1 MSSSRERQSERTSS
15 AQSFL
20 RRNNDH
26 LNKQRET
33 SNHSQSENNSR
44 TPRSD
49 PKQYHT
55 HPSTSVD
62 SRCSRSRSPKR
73 HHSKSREPKRHHSR
87 SRSLERRH
95 SKSRSPERRHSRS
108 RSPKRRHTKSRSPER
123 RHSRSRS
130 PERRHSRSRSPG
142 RRHSRGRQPDR
153 LYSRSRS
160 PGLRSPPGRKIP
172 EYLQVSF
179 RKKEF
184 RKTPRS
190 SAVTSELRDR
200 FKPYQASKFLFK
212 IMRKQN

>member
-87 SRSLERRH
+87 SRS
-95 SKSRSPERRHSRS
+95 PI
-108 RSPKRRHTKSRSPER
+108 RRHTK
-123 RHSRSRS
+123 SRS

-212 IMRKQN
+212 R

>member
-87 SRSLERRH
+87 SRS
-95 SKSRSPERRHSRS
+95 PI
-108 RSPKRRHTKSRSPER
+108 RRHTKSRSPER